1 LPPIVAASRP
11 DARPHDHLV
20 SFYETAEY
28 LARSVAQFLAPAL
41 QQGGTA
47 IVLGTHD
54 HRDRFRTALA
64 AEGIDL
70 TAVGDR
76 YVQLD
81 ADTTLSAIMR
91 DGSIE
96 PGLFREVIGNLVANH
111 TRPGRPVHAFGEMV
125 ALLWE
130 RGGLVDALR
139 CEELWNELLAT
150 TPVSLLCSYPTSA
163 FEDDRSTE
171 DFTSVCGLHS
181 AVLPTESFSLLAD
194 DAVMRRTAFLEQ
206 QAVADSNERDALRTE
221 REVLRDKQDE
231 LEAAIE
237 RLQIVDRERQ
247 QFTAMVVHDL
257 QNPTVVLSTVLELL
271 SDHRDELDAEQIDRY
286 LDFAARSTTQIQRL
300 IDDILLMGRLESGTF
315 TFELEA
321 LDLGSLVEEV
331 AAAVRERTGRR
342 IEVRIEDGLPKA
354 QADLGRQQ
362 QILGNLISN
371 ATKFSDAPHPVAI
384 EIVAGD
390 AELIVHIRD
399 QGNGIEA
406 ADLPKL
412 FQPFSRIGEMPG
424 RREGTGL
431 GLFIARALVE
441 GQGGTIEAESTRGVG
456 TTFTYT
462 VPVAPDAPAFPA
474 REGESL

>member
-1 LPPIVAASRP
+1 VPPIVAASRP

-20 SFYETAEY
+20 SFYETADY
-28 LARSVAQFLAPAL
+28 LARSVARFLAPAL
-41 QQGGTA
+41 QQDGTA

-54 HRDRFRTALA
+54 HRDRFRSALA

-70 TAVGDR
+70 AAVGDR

-81 ADTTLSAIMR
+81 ADTTLAAISR
-91 DGSIE
+91 DGSLDAD
-96 PGLFREVIGNLVANH
+96 LFREVIGNLIANN
-111 TRPGRPVHAFGEMV
+111 TREGRPVHAFGEMV

-150 TPVSLLCSYPTSA
+150 TPVALLCSYPTTS

-171 DFTSVCGLHS
+171 DFGAVCGLHS
-181 AVLPTESFSLLAD
+181 AVLPTESFALLAD
-194 DAVMRRTAFLEQ
+194 DEVLRRTAFLEQ
-206 QAVADSNERDALRTE
+206 QAVAVGNERDALHTE
-221 REVLRDKQDE
+221 RAELHQKQDE
-231 LEAAIE
+231 LESAIQ
-237 RLQIVDRERQ
+237 RLQLADRERQ

-271 SDHRDELDAEQIDRY
+271 RDHRDGLDADQIDRY

-300 IDDILLMGRLESGTF
+300 VDDILLMGRLESGTF

-321 LDLGSLVEEV
+321 IDLGTLVEEV
-331 AAAVRERTGRR
+331 VAEVRDRTQRR
-342 IEVRIEDGLPKA
+342 IDVHVEPGLPKA

-371 ATKFSDAPHPVAI
+371 ATKFSDAPAPVA
-384 EIVAGD
+384 V
-390 AELIVHIRD
+390 EL
-399 QGNGIEA
+399 A
-406 ADLPKL
+406 ADGTDVVVRVRDRGTGIAAEDLPRL
-412 FQPFSRIGEMPG
+412 FQPFSRIGEVPG
-424 RREGTGL
+424 RKEGTGL
-431 GLFIARALVE
+431 GLFIAKALVE

-462 VPVAPDAPAFPA
+462 VPVAPDAPAFPGTA
-474 REGESL
+474 A